1 LRIVNK
7 PEPVPVFIMMDEEEM
22 IDIVKFMRSQ
32 EEDAT
37 AYYEDFGAMVSLLQE
52 LEEEIVQRGIE
63 LE

>member
-1 LRIVNK
+1 
-7 PEPVPVFIMMDEEEM
+7 MMDEEEM